1 MKWSFLYLLYSD
13 TIESNIIVMREI
25 IMGYIEKNLVNG
37 EIVLYRAKISWKF
50 LIWPFIVLILLIWFC
65 SKIHA
70 IAVFFSVVFSI
81 YLILRIVLV
90 ILTTEFAL
98 TDRRIIAK
106 KGIIRQHS
114 MEILLNKVESIT
126 ISQPLDGRIFGYG
139 TVTIIGS
146 GGTQEFFRS
155 ISNPMEL
162 RKQVN
167 NQISKLH

>member
-1 MKWSFLYLLYSD
+1 MLYSNS
-13 TIESNIIVMREI
+13 IESNIVVIQEI
-25 IMGYIEKNLVNG
+25 SMGYIEKILVDG
-37 EIVLYRAKISWKF
+37 ENVLYRAKISWAIFISPIFLLIF
-50 LIWPFIVLILLIWFC
+50 LIWLSSTL
-65 SKIHA
+65 HA
-70 IAVFFSVVFSI
+70 IAVFFAVVFGI
-81 YLILRIVLV
+81 YVILRILLA

-126 ISQPLDGRIFGYG
+126 ISQPLDGRIFGFG
-139 TVTIIGS
+139 TVTVIGS
-146 GGTQEFFRS
+146 GGTHEFFRS

-167 NQISKLH
+167 SQISKLS

>member
-1 MKWSFLYLLYSD
+1 
-13 TIESNIIVMREI
+13 
-25 IMGYIEKNLVNG
+25 MGYIEKRLVND
-37 EIVLYRAKISWKF
+37 ETILYRAKISWKF
-50 LIWPFIVLILLIWFC
+50 FIWPIVLLILIIWLS
-65 SKIHA
+65 SKLHA
-70 IAVFFSVVFSI
+70 IAVFFAVVFSI
-81 YLILRIVLV
+81 YVIVRAVLV

-106 KGIIRQHS
+106 KGIIRQRS

-126 ISQPLDGRIFGYG
+126 ISQPLDGRIFGFG
-139 TVTIIGS
+139 TVTVIGS

-167 NQISKLH
+167 SQISKLS

>member
-1 MKWSFLYLLYSD
+1 MLYSNP
-13 TIESNIIVMREI
+13 IESNIGVLQEVV
-25 IMGYIEKNLVNG
+25 MGYIEKRLVND
-37 EIVLYRAKISWKF
+37 ETILYRAKISWKF
-50 LIWPFIVLILLIWFC
+50 FIWPIVLLILIIWLS
-65 SKIHA
+65 SKLHA
-70 IAVFFSVVFSI
+70 IAVFFAVVFSI
-81 YLILRIVLV
+81 YVIVRAVLV

-126 ISQPLDGRIFGYG
+126 ISQPLDGRIFGFG
-139 TVTIIGS
+139 TVTVIGS
-146 GGTQEFFRS
+146 GGTHEFFRL

-167 NQISKLH
+167 SQISKLS